1 MPPNP
6 HPLVVHFT
14 IALFSISVLCDVL
27 GWLLRKE
34 SLHTVGGWNLIFGF
48 FGAIVTVATGLFAER
63 SVGHNNAAHA
73 IMETH
78 KTFGLIVLGLMAAL
92 FLWRI
97 FRRGQIPQK
106 LLPVYLLIAIAGVS
120 AMTVGAYYGGELV
133 YTHGVAVR
141 AMPKT
146 IDHTHES
153 NGHHNHAAPPP
164 DLSVINEKTQHEA
177 MNGGHVITRMD
188 SIIRRCDILTNSID
202 KGSMGDIDSVMRGL
216 ADSMKSMAQSMK
228 AMMKNLAA
236 IILDKNTMKDQTM
249 AEHFKILQ
257 KHLAEMA
264 QEMEGA
270 TQQLQKMHEEL
281 KETL

>member
-14 IALFSISVLCDVL
+14 IALFFISVLCDVL
-27 GWLLRKE
+27 GWLLKKE

-48 FGAIVTVATGLFAER
+48 FGAIVTVATGLLAER
-63 SVGHNNAAHA
+63 SVGHNDAAHA

-78 KTFGLIVLGLMAAL
+78 KTFGLILLSLMAAL

-106 LLPVYLLIAIAGVS
+106 LLAVYLFIAVLGVGVMS
-120 AMTVGAYYGGELV
+120 MGAYYGGELV
-133 YTHGVAVR
+133 YTHGVGVR
-141 AMPKT
+141 AIPKT
-146 IDHTHES
+146 ADHEHES
-153 NGHHNHAAPPP
+153 NGRQDHGAP
-164 DLSVINEKTQHEA
+164 SSNSSTA
-177 MNGGHVITRMD
+177 MDESHVVARMD
-188 SIIRRCDILTNSID
+188 SIINRCDILTNSLDEGTID
-202 KGSMGDIDSVMRGL
+202 GMGSVIRSL
-216 ADSMKSMAQSMK
+216 AGNVKLMAFSLK
-228 AMMKNLAA
+228 ATMKNLAA
-236 IILDKNTMKDQTM
+236 IVPNSDTMKDQPM

-270 TQQLQKMHEEL
+270 TQQLQKMQEEL